1 MEYKYQQFQ
10 LQFLAV
16 MRRRV
21 AQKATEKEAQMF
33 EPAGRVSALPVD
45 FEQRS
50 VPAQRADE
58 SGSLFFAY
66 FLWRDKESECA
77 AGRISRQVK
86 PHRASQKSIHFDRPL
101 ADDLTQHRRIG
112 LDASRQC
119 LGAAAHYLP
128 ALLKKFGTYLR
139 RAGYLA

>member
-1 MEYKYQQFQ
+1 LEYKYQQFQ

-21 AQKATEKEAQMF
+21 AQKAAEKEAQMF
-33 EPAGRVSALPVD
+33 EPAGRVSALPVY

-77 AGRISRQVK
+77 AGRN
-86 PHRASQKSIHFDRPL
+86 
-101 ADDLTQHRRIG
+101 T
-112 LDASRQC
+112 RQC
-119 LGAAAHYLP
+119 MARQGETRLITQP
-128 ALLKKFGTYLR
+128 
-139 RAGYLA
+139 